1 MYNVDKELERLKA
14 AGYVVED
21 DTAKLLRTVQEENLE
36 IGEKRGIR
44 IGKTEGI
51 EIGEK
56 RGIKSVVKNMLKH
69 GMEADEVAK
78 IANVD
83 RAMVEKLAKKIVS

>member
-36 IGEKRGIR
+36 IGEKRGI
-44 IGKTEGI
+44 
-51 EIGEK
+51 
-56 RGIKSVVKNMLKH
+56 KSIVKNMLKH

-83 RAMVEKLAKKIVS
+83 RAMVEKLAKK